1 MLVLH
6 TANDTF
12 IIYCTQKHFK
22 WGWGWGP
29 WANAPS
35 PMAWLKCHSAPA
47 SWKSACPKFPS

>member
-22 WGWGWGP
+22 RGWGWGP

-35 PMAWLKCHSAPA
+35 PMAWLQCHSAPA
-47 SWKSACPKFPS
+47 SWKSSCPKFPS